1 VRHSWQ
7 SFCQFLGLFPV
18 LPETYSDSP
27 ANAYILRCLPCLH
40 LAILA
45 CQVLNVG
52 FGSILSWIL
61 CRMRHIGL
69 VSLFCRLTSSF
80 ANIIFFVSWPQMCR
94 LISWSSILLV
104 FMSVWGQYNGILSLW
119 LCSIIWGQVLW
130 CLQLHPFCLRLLRM
144 SVVICLSMRILELFF
159 VLGTMHRESDGNF
172 VELLWLIWTSSQY

>member
-1 VRHSWQ
+1 MRHSWQ

-119 LCSIIWGQVLW
+119 LCSIIWAQELW
-130 CLQLHPFCLRLLRM
+130 YF
-144 SVVICLSMRILELFF
+144 VICTSWKCYDFSFLGLCRRSLEFWWRFLCVCRLSFMMSLF
-159 VLGTMHRESDGNF
+159 
-172 VELLWLIWTSSQY
+172 SQY